1 MKEVLQFIAMT
12 LALALAIIAED
23 YVTNTDSDN
32 RAGGESN
39 GKGYF
44 SR

>member
-12 LALALAIIAED
+12 LALALAIMAED
-23 YVTNTDSDN
+23 YLTSTDSDN

-39 GKGYF
+39 EKDDF